1 MCANNTWRP
10 MLVCSD
16 NMCNGCM
23 ACVEKCSVSAI
34 TIEDGIDAY
43 NAVINQQIC
52 TGCRQCMKVCPNNSS
67 PIKHSPIMWKQ
78 GWAKNEEVRSCS
90 SSGGLAAALSYSFV
104 KTGGIVCSCVFRN
117 GEFVFDFV
125 SDAADVAK
133 FSGSKYVKS
142 NPKGVYKKICEYLK
156 NDTKV
161 LFIGLPCQVAG
172 VKSFIGEHDLLYTV
186 DLICHGTPSPRL
198 LEMFLNEYGYT
209 PALLNSITFRNKGNW
224 YLSCDEKKVT
234 PVSVMDKYMFAFLKS
249 VDYTE
254 NCYSCRYA
262 SVDRISDITLGD
274 SWGSELS
281 DVEKKKGISI
291 VLCQSEKGKRLLENS
306 DLALFDVNTEIT
318 IENNKQLL
326 KPSVKTAEREVFFT
340 CLENRNSFKIAFS
353 KAYPKIAFRLWLK
366 ELLVKSGILK

>member
-1 MCANNTWRP
+1 MCANNMWRP

-43 NAVINQQIC
+43 NAVINQKIC

-133 FSGSKYVKS
+133 FSGSKYV
-142 NPKGVYKKICEYLK
+142 
-156 NDTKV
+156 
-161 LFIGLPCQVAG
+161 
-172 VKSFIGEHDLLYTV
+172 
-186 DLICHGTPSPRL
+186 
-198 LEMFLNEYGYT
+198 
-209 PALLNSITFRNKGNW
+209 
-224 YLSCDEKKVT
+224 
-234 PVSVMDKYMFAFLKS
+234 
-249 VDYTE
+249 
-254 NCYSCRYA
+254 
-262 SVDRISDITLGD
+262 
-274 SWGSELS
+274 
-281 DVEKKKGISI
+281 
-291 VLCQSEKGKRLLENS
+291 
-306 DLALFDVNTEIT
+306 
-318 IENNKQLL
+318 
-326 KPSVKTAEREVFFT
+326 
-340 CLENRNSFKIAFS
+340 
-353 KAYPKIAFRLWLK
+353 
-366 ELLVKSGILK
+366 